1 MSHVTRIIGGYNL
14 YGGAAT
20 NVKVQGQIFAD
31 VAEKSWSVTHQP
43 DAEYPRFATETPA
56 NNLRA
61 STFWQKDMSFLRLKN
76 AELGYTLPKKV
87 SERIGMSTIRI
98 YLQGVN
104 LLTFSG
110 FKLWDPELSSSYG
123 NVYPLTRNVSL
134 GLNLNF

>member
-1 MSHVTRIIGGYNL
+1 MAHVTRIIGGYNL

-20 NVKVQGQIFAD
+20 NVKVQVLIFAD
-31 VAEKSWSVTHQP
+31 VAEKSWSVIHTA

-76 AELGYTLPKKV
+76 AELGYTLPKKMT
-87 SERIGMSTIRI
+87 ERAGLSAVRVYM
-98 YLQGVN
+98 QGVN
-104 LLTFSG
+104 LLTFSK